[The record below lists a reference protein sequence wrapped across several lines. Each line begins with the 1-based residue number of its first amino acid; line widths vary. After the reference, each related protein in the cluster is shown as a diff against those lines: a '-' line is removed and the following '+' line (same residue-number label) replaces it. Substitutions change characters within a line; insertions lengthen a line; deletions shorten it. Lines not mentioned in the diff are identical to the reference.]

1 MKFLD
6 SIITICSTLSQ
17 NIGMCTLE
25 STEWAKLYFCQEE
38 MVEMIVVR
46 GTAMGTALGAG
57 EGVARLG
64 GGRAGAR
71 TWSQGRLQVP
81 WPARVALRWTQLFP
95 PWGLGPLCAG
105 WGEGAWM
112 GAPRLCQP
120 CKLLLDEGDCPIAT
134 RPTLLWSPGAGARG
148 SP

>member
-57 EGVARLG
+57 EGMAGLG

-81 WPARVALRWTQLFP
+81 WPARVALR
-95 PWGLGPLCAG
+95 
-105 WGEGAWM
+105 
-112 GAPRLCQP
+112 
-120 CKLLLDEGDCPIAT
+120 
-134 RPTLLWSPGAGARG
+134 
-148 SP
+148 